1 MRLHST
7 TLSGSL
13 IVSQSGAR
21 IDAGGFSGSFS
32 GSFSGDGSG
41 LTSIDGTFGSTT
53 WGTISASFM
62 DVAGAAVSASC
73 MSKDGAAVSAS
84 FVTNA
89 QSSSFASPGFT
100 IAMSVAL

>member
-1 MRLHST
+1 MDKA
-7 TLSGSL
+7 GAA
-13 IVSQSGAR
+13 VSSSFVTNAQ
-21 IDAGGFSGSFS
+21 SGSFAS
-32 GSFSGDGSG
+32 GSDVYALMQATGSLVG
-41 LTSIDGTFGSTT
+41 RAVA
-53 WGTISASFM
+53 SASFM
-62 DVAGAAVSASC
+62 AKDGAAVSASF